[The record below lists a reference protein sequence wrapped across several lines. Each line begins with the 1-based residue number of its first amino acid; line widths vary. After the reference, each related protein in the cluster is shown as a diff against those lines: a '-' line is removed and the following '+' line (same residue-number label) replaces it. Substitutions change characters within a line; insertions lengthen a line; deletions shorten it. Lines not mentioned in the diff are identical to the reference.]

1 MSRIYDALKR
11 AQSERTAGEK
21 IEGKPEF
28 DRRRAERVVMK
39 VPVFVYGH
47 GQRHQPFHEQTTSLI
62 VNSHGAL
69 LVLSNKVKSGQEL
82 LLMNSTTRKEQP
94 CRVVHLVK
102 KRRKHHEVAVAFA
115 EPAPAFWSATEDPEI
130 TSNPG
135 T

>member
-11 AQSERTAGEK
+11 AQSERFAGEK

-28 DRRRAERVVMK
+28 ERRRAERVELR

-47 GQRHQPFHEQTTSLI
+47 GNRHEPFHEEATSLI

-82 LLMNSTTRKEQP
+82 LLMNSKTRREQP
-94 CRVVHLVK
+94 CRVVRLVSK
-102 KRRKHHEVAVAFA
+102 KRKHHEVAVAFPEA
-115 EPAPAFWSATEDPEI
+115 APAFWSVPEETAMNSSSAT
-130 TSNPG
+130 
-135 T
+135 